1 MLRAFQ
7 VPVGPRSHTGKLGCT
22 ATSARST
29 SETAIGPSTAPVAI
43 TLSRFDHA
51 AWSKAA
57 SPDPLTPATMRRY
70 LSGASLIQSCRSQV
84 DWRNRVSRSP
94 EARRLDCAQSRP
106 PRAQGLEVRLV
117 RVPGRGNQLVQ
128 ERPMQVADYPAH
140 VRMQS
145 CSPSLPVGFQFARP
159 RRNELSGSQSALFH
173 RLRVSSLPP
182 ARFPY
187 RSVQGGRGAHRV
199 FQGCHVFQEPPRPNA
214 FRHPGRRAS
223 APRLGANPPSRGPRA
238 PLPAR
243 RGRR

>member
-1 MLRAFQ
+1 MGSPAPQCSFEKRTAARAVSRSSGVYASVVWTVAFAPLAWRFSMLRAFQ

-106 PRAQGLEVRLV
+106 PRARGLEVRLA
-117 RVPGRGNQLVQ
+117 RAPG
-128 ERPMQVADYPAH
+128 
-140 VRMQS
+140 
-145 CSPSLPVGFQFARP
+145 RP
-159 RRNELSGSQSALFH
+159 RRQFSK
-173 RLRVSSLPP
+173 
-182 ARFPY
+182 
-187 RSVQGGRGAHRV
+187 RG
-199 FQGCHVFQEPPRPNA
+199 PRKW
-214 FRHPGRRAS
+214 RITRRTSGRRA
-223 APRLGANPPSRGPRA
+223 AAQGPSRAPIRA
-238 PLPAR
+238 PFQK
-243 RGRR
+243 